1 MSKIVSMGTK
11 VLVPDLLV
19 IITTIICI
27 VTIIVFF
34 QWICK
39 LLSFWTVFWIRCN
52 AFVKD
57 QFKNKNCGCW
67 RVQCL
72 YLPLYNFRLNIFIQD
87 LWGHVWEGQ
96 MKLRVKCWLS
106 WTAIVNAIRTGW
118 NHSWRGLKRWFKFCS
133 SIFDNSLFT

>member
-1 MSKIVSMGTK
+1 MSKIVSMGTA
-11 VLVPDLLV
+11 VGTRFVGHNNNHSLHRHNYCFLFSEFVNCFL
-19 IITTIICI
+19 
-27 VTIIVFF
+27 
-34 QWICK
+34 
-39 LLSFWTVFWIRCN
+39 FWTVFWIWCN
-52 AFVKD
+52 AFVKA

-72 YLPLYNFRLNIFIQD
+72 YLPLNNFRLNIFIQD

-118 NHSWRGLKRWFKFCS
+118 NHFWRGLKRWFKFCS

>member
-11 VLVPDLLV
+11 LLVPDLLV
-19 IITTIICI
+19 IITNILCI
-27 VTIIVFF
+27 VTIFVFF
-34 QWICK
+34 SEFVNCF
-39 LLSFWTVFWIRCN
+39 LFWTVFWIRCN
-52 AFVKD
+52 AFVKA

-72 YLPLYNFRLNIFIQD
+72 YLPLNNFRLNLFIQD

-118 NHSWRGLKRWFKFCS
+118 NHFWRGLKRWFKFCS